1 MSASMSKS
9 RRNVHALYDTQ
20 LTSCSKGEKVTAK
33 AHGGAI
39 DITGITIATVDDA
52 VRLQEVN
59 TYFDP
64 MEMFR
69 QIVPN
74 GIVNRQVVDKRIDP
88 SSALDSEVP
97 SQDGLKLAQAHS
109 SDHPNES
116 RPAKTTSNSDTETNN
131 LSTSG
136 TCPVSGASMSAAL
149 SAGCPVMSAMQQNT
163 ISSPASSSEAEWVKV
178 PANKEGITRS
188 AQSSSVTGDVEQR
201 MSASNKIDYS
211 KDAGVYDHIDE
222 HLETSADQVHPH
234 PHTMKQSVKLGVG
247 DAIVAGSQSE
257 ETKLTHDEMSSI
269 TKDEEPLLMN
279 RE

>member
-1 MSASMSKS
+1 MTLNTKLIS
-9 RRNVHALYDTQ
+9 Y
-20 LTSCSKGEKVTAK
+20 SKGEKVTAK

-69 QIVPN
+69 QIAPN
-74 GIVNRQVVDKRIDP
+74 GIVNRQIVDKRIDP
-88 SSALDSEVP
+88 STALDDEVP
-97 SQDGLKLAQAHS
+97 SQDGVKLAQAHS
-109 SDHPNES
+109 SEHPNES
-116 RPAKTTSNSDTETNN
+116 RPAKTTSTSDTKTNYT
-131 LSTSG
+131 STSG

-149 SAGCPVMSAMQQNT
+149 SAGCPVMSAMQQTT
-163 ISSPASSSEAEWVKV
+163 ISSPASSSEGEWVKV
-178 PANKEGITRS
+178 SNDKDGLVRS

-211 KDAGVYDHIDE
+211 KDAGVYDHVDE
-222 HLETSADQVHPH
+222 HLESSGSQVHPH
-234 PHTMKQSVKLGVG
+234 PHTMEQSVKPVRG
-247 DAIVAGSQSE
+247 DAIVADSQSE
-257 ETKLTHDEMSSI
+257 ETKRTHDEMSSV

>member
-1 MSASMSKS
+1 
-9 RRNVHALYDTQ
+9 
-20 LTSCSKGEKVTAK
+20 
-33 AHGGAI
+33 
-39 DITGITIATVDDA
+39 
-52 VRLQEVN
+52 
-59 TYFDP
+59 

-69 QIVPN
+69 QIAPN

-88 SSALDSEVP
+88 STALDSEVP

-116 RPAKTTSNSDTETNN
+116 RPANTTSTSDTETNN
-131 LSTSG
+131 PSTSG

-163 ISSPASSSEAEWVKV
+163 ISSPASSSEGEWVKV
-178 PANKEGITRS
+178 PTNKEGIARS

-211 KDAGVYDHIDE
+211 KDAGVYDHVDE
-222 HLETSADQVHPH
+222 HLESSADKVHPH
-234 PHTMKQSVKLGVG
+234 PHTMEQSVRPVVG
-247 DAIVAGSQSE
+247 DALVVDSQSE

-269 TKDEEPLLMN
+269 TKEEEPLLMN

>member
-1 MSASMSKS
+1 
-9 RRNVHALYDTQ
+9 
-20 LTSCSKGEKVTAK
+20 VTAK

-69 QIVPN
+69 QIAPN

-109 SDHPNES
+109 SDHPDES

-163 ISSPASSSEAEWVKV
+163 ISSPASSSEGEWVKV

-211 KDAGVYDHIDE
+211 KDAGVHDYVDE

-234 PHTMKQSVKLGVG
+234 PHTMEQSVKPVVG
-247 DAIVAGSQSE
+247 DAVVAGPQSE

>member
-1 MSASMSKS
+1 MLIS
-9 RRNVHALYDTQ
+9 Y
-20 LTSCSKGEKVTAK
+20 SKGEKVTAK

-39 DITGITIATVDDA
+39 DITGITVATVDDA

-69 QIVPN
+69 QIAPN

-88 SSALDSEVP
+88 STALDDEVP
-97 SQDGLKLAQAHS
+97 SQDGVKLAQAHS
-109 SDHPNES
+109 SDRPNES
-116 RPAKTTSNSDTETNN
+116 RPANSTSTSDTHD

-136 TCPVSGASMSAAL
+136 RCPVSGASMSAAL
-149 SAGCPVMSAMQQNT
+149 SAGCPVMSAMQQTT
-163 ISSPASSSEAEWVKV
+163 ISSPASSSEGEWVKV
-178 PANKEGITRS
+178 PADKEGIARS

-201 MSASNKIDYS
+201 MSTSNRIDYS
-211 KDAGVYDHIDE
+211 KDAGVNDHVDE
-222 HLETSADQVHPH
+222 HLESSAAQVHPH
-234 PHTMKQSVKLGVG
+234 PHTMEQAVKPVVG
-247 DAIVAGSQSE
+247 DAVVAGSQSE
-257 ETKLTHDEMSSI
+257 ETKRTHDEMSSV

>member
-1 MSASMSKS
+1 
-9 RRNVHALYDTQ
+9 
-20 LTSCSKGEKVTAK
+20 VTAK

-39 DITGITIATVDDA
+39 DITGITTATVDDA
-52 VRLQEVN
+52 VRLREVN

-69 QIVPN
+69 QIAPN
-74 GIVNRQVVDKRIDP
+74 GIVNNQVVDKRIDP
-88 SSALDSEVP
+88 STALDTEVP

-116 RPAKTTSNSDTETNN
+116 QPENTASASDADRNMP
-131 LSTSG
+131 STSG

-149 SAGCPVMSAMQQNT
+149 SAGCPVMSAMQRT
-163 ISSPASSSEAEWVKV
+163 TTSSPASSSEGEWVKV
-178 PANKEGITRS
+178 PKEKGDLPRS

-201 MSASNKIDYS
+201 MSASNQIDYS
-211 KDAGVYDHIDE
+211 KDAGVYDHVDE
-222 HLETSADQVHPH
+222 HLERSASHVHPH
-234 PHTMKQSVKLGVG
+234 PHTMENLVKPVIG
-247 DAIVAGSQSE
+247 DAVVAGSQSE
-257 ETKLTHDEMSSI
+257 ETKRTHDEMSSV